1 MKLRALSSLS
11 SLGLL
16 EEAIFSFPILQGALF
31 STSHFFPFLFSLCLL
46 KICTR
51 TWEMKSIE
59 WKMTS
64 IYFSRAASQWS
75 LIYTGINSS
84 RQIIDEPVINVTKK
98 ILPWLRACKLQI
110 FLILRELFISDSRR
124 KELIRFRNLLCVYCD
139 HKKYDNDVFRL
150 IKIFQVEI
158 RANISWQRCK
168 YSN

>member
-84 RQIIDEPVINVTKK
+84 RQIIDEPVINVNVKK
-98 ILPWLRACKLQI
+98 KFYRDYGHVNYKYFSSWESYLLATQG
-110 FLILRELFISDSRR
+110 E
-124 KELIRFRNLLCVYCD
+124 RNWYVSEIYCVYI
-139 HKKYDNDVFRL
+139 VI
-150 IKIFQVEI
+150 IKSTITMC
-158 RANISWQRCK
+158 SD
-168 YSN
+168 